1 MQGGTACWA
10 ALSLS
15 LVPEPGISQPAGKTQ
30 HPDCLLTWQLS
41 STPLPGRGL
50 PEVFQTV
57 FSLVTLG
64 SVFFLPRK
72 EDNQHNG
79 SVVLNVTPETSSSC
93 SLPTVLTG
101 SGSQGPAQGESST
114 CPPRPPPPQSRGNMR
129 PGGHVTSDTQRTWAL
144 ATAELL
150 GSWLSRGDCPPSL
163 GLSVLI

>member
-1 MQGGTACWA
+1 MQGGTARWA

-15 LVPEPGISQPAGKTQ
+15 LVPDPGISQPAGKTQ

-41 STPLPGRGL
+41 SMPPPGR
-50 PEVFQTV
+50 EVFQTV

-64 SVFFLPRK
+64 LVFFLPRK

-79 SVVLNVTPETSSSC
+79 SVVLNVTSETSSSC
-93 SLPTVLTG
+93 SLPETLMG

-114 CPPRPPPPQSRGNMR
+114 CPPCPLPPQSRGNTR
-129 PGGHVTSDTQRTWAL
+129 PGGHVTSGTQRTWAH
-144 ATAELL
+144 ATAGLL